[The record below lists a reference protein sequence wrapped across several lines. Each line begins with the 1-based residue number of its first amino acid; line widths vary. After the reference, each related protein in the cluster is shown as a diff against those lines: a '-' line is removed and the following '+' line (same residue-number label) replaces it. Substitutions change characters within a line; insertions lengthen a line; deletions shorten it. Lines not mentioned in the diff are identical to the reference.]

1 MNPIKEFFKRKA
13 AERKFKTAGP
23 AHKLDDSGT
32 SSKRGSSSQKGN
44 SAQQQR
50 KQNASREAERAAAAA
65 ALERMEQQKQTSLN
79 WSSQAIKNQ
88 ARKELELENSMKEKA
103 VASSQRKQIIQVEQD
118 CPNFTVSGVFYTCPI
133 IGPEILPKDA
143 VENKIRAFLYE
154 QLEQERGLTACL
166 MIHTLNKNKSK
177 VQKGVETLS
186 RYLTNII
193 DEPTEEKYRK
203 IRLKNKA
210 FQERIANLEGAF
222 DFLIA
227 AGFTQE
233 KLTLDENEE
242 DYFVFQDE
250 NLDIEKLQMLKE
262 ALLSAEPILPVLDR
276 NLKVLK
282 PADLVENVNLPKDF
296 FNLTLDEV
304 KKEQETRSETVEM
317 MTQLRTKA
325 MREKDEIR
333 ERHVYKYALIRI
345 RFPDGIILQ
354 GTFSVYERLSA
365 VREFVA
371 ENLADPCMEFDVL
384 LPGGIKVSDE
394 SQSLLEAKLVPA
406 VVLNFQASDEIS
418 MSRSA
423 FLNSDCLVLLSD
435 L

>member
-13 AERKFKTAGP
+13 AERKFKAAGP
-23 AHKLDDSGT
+23 AQKLDNAAT
-32 SSKRGSSSQKGN
+32 SSKKDSSGQIKGKT
-44 SAQQQR
+44 AQQHR
-50 KQNASREAERAAAAA
+50 VSREAERAAAAA
-65 ALERMEQQKQTSLN
+65 LERIEQQKPTNLN
-79 WSSQAIKNQ
+79 WSTQAIRNQ
-88 ARKELELENSMKEKA
+88 AKKELELENSLKEKS
-103 VASSQRKQIIQVEQD
+103 VSQPRQIIKVEQD

-133 IGPEILPKDA
+133 IGPEILPRDA
-143 VENKIRAFLYE
+143 VENKIRTFLYE
-154 QLEQERGLTACL
+154 QLEQEMGLTACL

-210 FQERIANLEGAF
+210 FQERIADLEGAF

-227 AGFTQE
+227 AGFIQQNL
-233 KLTLDENEE
+233 KLDENEE
-242 DYFVFQDE
+242 EYFVFQDE

-282 PADLVENVNLPKDF
+282 PAELVEKVNLPQDF
-296 FNLTLDEV
+296 FHLTLDEV
-304 KKEQETRSETVEM
+304 KREQETRSETVEM
-317 MTQLRTKA
+317 MSQLRTKA
-325 MREKDEIR
+325 MREKDEVR
-333 ERHVYKYALIRI
+333 ERHIYKFTLIRI

-354 GTFSVYERLSA
+354 GTFSVYEKLSA

-371 ENLADPCMEFDVL
+371 ENLADPSIEFDL
-384 LPGGIKVSDE
+384 LLSGGIKVSDDN
-394 SQSLLEAKLVPA
+394 QSLHDHKLIPA
-406 VVLNFQASDEIS
+406 VVLNFQASDETS
-418 MSRSA
+418 LSGSA
-423 FLNSDCLVLLSD
+423 FLNSECMALLSD